1 MTEHAK
7 ERAFERYNK
16 ELSDNDLDQMA
27 KQIEKGEILFIKR
40 SEKNKNMKFC
50 YVKHDHIPYKVL
62 YHNTNKGRR
71 SKIKIITVYPFNWAE
86 YNKALDEHKQRKI
99 DFAIQMLKNEG
110 YIVYKRNK
118 NARQV

>member
-16 ELSDNDLDQMA
+16 ELSDNDLDQMV

-71 SKIKIITVYPFNWAE
+71 SKTKIITVYPFDWKE
-86 YNKALDEHKQRKI
+86 YNEALELEKQRQI
-99 DFAIQMLKNEG
+99 ERAIYLLKKDG
-110 YIVYKRNK
+110 YIVYKRK
-118 NARQV
+118 KKCT